1 MESTRTLL
9 GFGHFSHDDQ
19 RSLAIAASEAGLELA
34 LTDSPEAVMRRLA
47 ADPPRALVID
57 GDAREAEQVALDV
70 RVDATR
76 AALPIIAACRALGD
90 LEVAG
95 AMGWSA
101 DDVVRTSA
109 TRSLVR
115 RLRALPHEL
124 SPPSS
129 GRGRALVAEP
139 DRRRRI
145 AVGRTLRSAGFEI
158 VFAVTGADATAMA
171 ANESFTLIV
180 ASTELVPD
188 QLDALART
196 RAGGSQ
202 AAWIASA
209 PPRMLGEVAHAL
221 GALDRVTAMDAYSSP
236 DSVLFVANDL
246 LHRRA
251 MDHRRSARLL
261 YAAIVAFRGA
271 GRDEDDHGFSHN
283 VSAGGLYVRTLAAP
297 EDELVWLELT
307 PPRSERRVRLVGKV
321 AWRRAFGPGPHATV
335 PPGFGVQIVDGARAD
350 LEAWR
355 AGYEAFAS
363 AVG

>member
-1 MESTRTLL
+1 MESSRTLL
-9 GFGHFSHDDQ
+9 AFGRFSHEDQ
-19 RSLAIAASEAGLELA
+19 RSLAVAANEAGLELA
-34 LTDSPEAVMRRLA
+34 LTDSAEALMRRLA
-47 ADPPRALVID
+47 ADLPRALIID
-57 GDAREAEQVALDV
+57 GDSREAEQVALDV
-70 RVDATR
+70 RVDAAR
-76 AALPIIAACRALGD
+76 SALPIIAACRALGD
-90 LEVAG
+90 LEVAE

-129 GRGRALVAEP
+129 GRGRALVAEH

-158 VFAVTGADATAMA
+158 VFAATGADAVAIA
-171 ANESFTLIV
+171 ARENLALVV

-188 QLDALART
+188 QLSALAEARSE
-196 RAGGSQ
+196 GSQ

-209 PPRMLGEVAHAL
+209 PPRTLGELSHTL
-221 GALDRVTAMDAYSSP
+221 GALDRVTAMDSFSSP

-251 MDHRRSARLL
+251 MDHRRSARHL
-261 YAAIVAFRGA
+261 YSAIVAFRGA

-297 EDELVWLELT
+297 EDEFVWLELA

-321 AWRRAFGPGPHATV
+321 AWRRVFGPGPHATV